1 MAEIVSASWALD
13 RIDDIG
19 SAFANDLNDGDSIVN
34 YENLYTYEDDYGN
47 IILTYHASLEDGR
60 DVEFEWRL
68 ERLK

>member
-1 MAEIVSASWALD
+1 MPEIVNASWALD

-19 SAFANDLNDGDSIVN
+19 SAFANDFNDGDSIVN

-68 ERLK
+68 ERVK